1 MLLGVAARRRY
12 DSRSQNGHPNNVSFQ
27 QGAHDFQSATDARRR
42 SRRHR
47 AGIGIRLDA
56 QPVFVAP
63 LAGGGAVLALL
74 AGVSALW
81 LDLPLAVWLRGHVS
95 ADVDTSFA
103 WIGYLGDSGKY
114 IVVGL
119 AFYIVGLLGAARGWP
134 HPLRM
139 RYESMTRGSLLL
151 LSTMAVGGLVVLV
164 LKRGVARARP
174 ELYFEQGIYGM
185 GETFSRAQLFN
196 SFPSSHTYAAFSVA
210 VVLGILAPRWRWA
223 FLSLAA
229 LVAVSRLVNLDHY
242 LSDVMTAAGIAFAV
256 AHGLAPRVLGS
267 KYQWPLR
274 MPWRWWRRG

>member
-1 MLLGVAARRRY
+1 M
-12 DSRSQNGHPNNVSFQ
+12 
-27 QGAHDFQSATDARRR
+27 
-42 SRRHR
+42 
-47 AGIGIRLDA
+47 
-56 QPVFVAP
+56 
-63 LAGGGAVLALL
+63 
-74 AGVSALW
+74 
-81 LDLPLAVWLRGHVS
+81 S

-164 LKRGVARARP
+164 LKRGWRAPGPSCISSRASTAWARP
-174 ELYFEQGIYGM
+174 
-185 GETFSRAQLFN
+185 SRAQLFN

>member
-1 MLLGVAARRRY
+1 MA
-12 DSRSQNGHPNNVSFQ
+12 
-27 QGAHDFQSATDARRR
+27 GA
-42 SRRHR
+42 
-47 AGIGIRLDA
+47 
-56 QPVFVAP
+56 
-63 LAGGGAVLALL
+63 
-74 AGVSALW
+74 SALW
-81 LDLPLAVWLRGHVS
+81 LDLPLATWLRGHVS
-95 ADVDTSFA
+95 PGVDTSFA

-134 HPLRM
+134 NPLRM
-139 RYESMTRGSLLL
+139 RYEHDARQPAAAVHHGRGRP
-151 LSTMAVGGLVVLV
+151 GGAAAEAR
-164 LKRGVARARP
+164 RGARP
-174 ELYFEQGIYGM
+174 ALYFEQGIYGM
-185 GETFSRAQLFN
+185 GEAFSRAQLFN

-256 AHGLAPRVLGS
+256 AHWLAPRVLGS

-274 MPWRWWRRG
+274 VPWRWWRRG